1 ISDLKKKVYNLSAGQ
16 SSLFYA
22 ILSLASDPKYVM
34 IDEPFENVDYAKRK
48 ILINWF
54 KEYGEAGL
62 VVTHEL
68 DMLTIFNNY
77 STYLIF
83 DGKVYGPIRVEDFL
97 ESSIIN
103 GEDPSAL
110 LVLEIKGRKFSL
122 VKGKGEDKIRNLG
135 NIDKLYL
142 VV

>member
-1 ISDLKKKVYNLSAGQ
+1 
-16 SSLFYA
+16 
-22 ILSLASDPKYVM
+22 
-34 IDEPFENVDYAKRK
+34 
-48 ILINWF
+48 
-54 KEYGEAGL
+54 
-62 VVTHEL
+62 
-68 DMLTIFNNY
+68 
-77 STYLIF
+77 
-83 DGKVYGPIRVEDFL
+83 FL